1 MIKEYRK
8 IINLTDNILQC
19 LNRIRVFFGKIE
31 MEYINEDIHEFVV
44 MVEHLNIF
52 YDNLETFEHML
63 ESSVT
68 FVNCNCSLMLS
79 TVYIPY

>member
-1 MIKEYRK
+1 
-8 IINLTDNILQC
+8 
-19 LNRIRVFFGKIE
+19 

-68 FVNCNCSLMLS
+68 FVICNDSLMLS